1 MVSFFILL
9 QDILDYLPSCPS
21 TLSAAYRVGLES
33 DAFDW
38 SESVAME
45 TSKNKRPKLE
55 SGISGRGLSLS
66 TRLCIW
72 DVIQCIVD
80 GKGVK
85 PTSLNTLS
93 SSDDNKDII
102 DYILTVSQGKYI
114 SRLTFRKF
122 IEVGQNLNLKVY
134 RVIVVCILAYWQ
146 TNSKGGKTLAI
157 GGEGGQEDCRTDL
170 NIIYETY

>member
-1 MVSFFILL
+1 M
-9 QDILDYLPSCPS
+9 
-21 TLSAAYRVGLES
+21 SAAYRVGLES
-33 DAFDW
+33 DVFDW

-55 SGISGRGLSLS
+55 SGISGCGLSLS

-80 GKGVK
+80 SKGVK
-85 PTSLNTLS
+85 PTSLNILS

-114 SRLTFRKF
+114 SSLSLKIYRGGTKF
-122 IEVGQNLNLKVY
+122 EFESLWRATY
-134 RVIVVCILAYWQ
+134 RVIMVCILAYWH
-146 TNSKGGKTLAI
+146 I
-157 GGEGGQEDCRTDL
+157 G
-170 NIIYETY
+170 I

>member
-33 DAFDW
+33 DVFDW

-66 TRLCIW
+66 TQLCIW

-114 SRLTFRKF
+114 SSLLLRKF
-122 IEVGQNLNLKVY
+122 IKVGQTLNLKVLDGQH
-134 RVIVVCILAYWQ
+134 IGLSSYWHIGKQ
-146 TNSKGGKTLAI
+146 IPKGGKTLAI
-157 GGEGGQEDCRTDL
+157 GWEGGAGRV
-170 NIIYETY
+170 